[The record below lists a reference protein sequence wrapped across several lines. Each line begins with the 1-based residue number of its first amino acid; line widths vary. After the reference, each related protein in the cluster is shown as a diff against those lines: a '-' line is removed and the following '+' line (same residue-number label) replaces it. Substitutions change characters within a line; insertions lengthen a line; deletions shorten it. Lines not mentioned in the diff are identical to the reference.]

1 MAKARPAHQPLAPPP
16 HPLTP
21 GFIPLRPQEPPS
33 RPGAPHP
40 WDHTM
45 DEQRGPF
52 LELREDGDPPSS
64 QIRLSLGPC
73 LRKVV
78 GEKLPAA
85 LTWTGSC
92 SPGVGGFWSGP

>member
-1 MAKARPAHQPLAPPP
+1 MLAPLSILGKELDGESSAGPP
-16 HPLTP
+16 APRAPSSPSHSRAHPS
-21 GFIPLRPQEPPS
+21 PPS
-33 RPGAPHP
+33 GTSLPS
-40 WDHTM
+40 
-45 DEQRGPF
+45 RGPF
-52 LELREDGDPPSS
+52 LELREDGDPPSA